1 MPIVGYRSM
10 FSLRKCSLTRP
21 SGGLKLCYMLMTS
34 LLLQSCKIL
43 YIATKAVWTWYGQE
57 AQNCKSPLDNA
68 RHVMKMAG
76 GAWARDGQFSET
88 IKTTLYNQENLR
100 FMGIAPG
107 FADVDKH
114 AGRALDL
121 MWHLLSHRV
130 WSTVA
135 RFSIAPE
142 CYAPLLSQRLDDRR
156 AAAEGMRRPSLQI
169 REPAEKHFFTVF
181 RFASRLPYC
190 TENRNWLRIMLLE
203 AKRLVVEGARL
214 LWDDL
219 LISRNSSIRI
229 LHMLYE
235 RCDFDSENCPSGRRL
250 LMGFLQSFPDN
261 KVVEDIHNDLRR
273 NARSHPNPMLR
284 LAHMQDL
291 VTNSAVLAQRKI
303 SHPAALKR
311 DTWIAMYKSTKARYR
326 IKEHYGWKHKLGRN
340 WARILG
346 PKSWPTVS
354 EETGRRTATRVNKS
368 HSSHAKFVCI
378 LWISLPCQLYFG
390 DES

>member
-1 MPIVGYRSM
+1 MRPQSSSTICKVQQAFATLEHCCPPCTRRQVLAVWSPALPDDRFCLVRFPDFQNRMPIVGYRSM

-169 REPAEKHFFTVF
+169 REPAEKTFFHSV
-181 RFASRLPYC
+181 PIC
-190 TENRNWLRIMLLE
+190 
-203 AKRLVVEGARL
+203 K
-214 LWDDL
+214 
-219 LISRNSSIRI
+219 
-229 LHMLYE
+229 
-235 RCDFDSENCPSGRRL
+235 
-250 LMGFLQSFPDN
+250 
-261 KVVEDIHNDLRR
+261 
-273 NARSHPNPMLR
+273 
-284 LAHMQDL
+284 
-291 VTNSAVLAQRKI
+291 
-303 SHPAALKR
+303 PAALLHRKQEL
-311 DTWIAMYKSTKARYR
+311 ASHHA
-326 IKEHYGWKHKLGRN
+326 LG
-340 WARILG
+340 
-346 PKSWPTVS
+346 S
-354 EETGRRTATRVNKS
+354 EAFGSRG
-368 HSSHAKFVCI
+368 
-378 LWISLPCQLYFG
+378 CQVVVG
-390 DES
+390 